1 MTIKEI
7 ASRLVE
13 LCRIGEFEKAQ
24 QELFAEDCVSIEP
37 DGAPVKEVKGLQ
49 GLAEKGKQ
57 FMEMMEPHG
66 FSVSDPVIADDFFS
80 CSLMMDAT
88 FKPTGQRTK
97 STEIAVYE
105 VKNGKIVKE
114 EFFFKPQNG

>member
-7 ASRLVE
+7 AHRLVE

-24 QELFAEDCVSIEP
+24 TELFADDCVSIEP
-37 DGAPVKEVKGLQ
+37 DGAPVKEVKGLD

-57 FMEMMEPHG
+57 FMDMMEPHG
-66 FSVSDPVIADDFFS
+66 FSVSDPIVADDFFS
-80 CSLMMDAT
+80 CTIMMDAT
-88 FKPTGQRTK
+88 FKPTGQRSK

-105 VKNGKIVKE
+105 VKDGKIIKE
-114 EFFFKPQNG
+114 EFFFRPQG